1 MNGTQVDGWLA
12 KIGEELMAEVNIKI
26 SSQAGT
32 MSVKSRVLGLMV
44 TFQGCPLFLPESII
58 SSETICLMGSNMLKL
73 SFFLDLEIGSRLDI
87 QTISNNYMGNNSN
100 TVLGAENPALKS
112 YFGGYLFT
120 SPTFARD
127 WFGMGRW
134 ALN

>member
-1 MNGTQVDGWLA
+1 
-12 KIGEELMAEVNIKI
+12 
-26 SSQAGT
+26 
-32 MSVKSRVLGLMV
+32 
-44 TFQGCPLFLPESII
+44 
-58 SSETICLMGSNMLKL
+58 MLKL
-73 SFFLDLEIGSRLDI
+73 SIFLDLHV
-87 QTISNNYMGNNSN
+87 QTLHFSGFGNWITPGYTNNYMGNNSN